1 MSARAP
7 FAWERGSTGQAPG
20 IDQAGQPRPPFCR
33 IDRLP
38 TCGPTET
45 SSLAGF
51 RLQATEESFGA
62 GPKKL
67 KKVRP
72 GEIAIVS
79 GGLVAANAPED
90 PG

>member
-7 FAWERGSTGQAPG
+7 FAWERGSTGRAPG

-33 IDRLP
+33 VDRLP

-45 SSLAGF
+45 SPLAGF

-67 KKVRP
+67 KKVSP

-90 PG
+90 PE